1 MATKALTIT
10 YQPWWEEVCRLYGQ
24 GCGASEIGEKLN
36 KPTYLICQIME
47 RPEFKHSMAV
57 QQRDLKLLFMERL
70 VNLWDLSETM
80 VEVAKR
86 TAEAYL
92 EKLSEATPEKE
103 LKDLRKD
110 ALTVMSDIL
119 NRIGL
124 KAPDKVDI
132 RSHTITE
139 DVTPLATYERRLEL
153 IRSYKEQG
161 MNIPDGL
168 AKVDLDG

>member
-1 MATKALTIT
+1 MASKDLTIA
-10 YQPWWEEVCRLYGQ
+10 YQPWWEEVCRLYSQ

-47 RPEFKHSMAV
+47 RPEFKDSMLV
-57 QQRDLKLLFMERL
+57 RQKNLELLFMERL

-80 VEVAKR
+80 VEVARK

-92 EKLSEATPEKE
+92 EKLSQDTPENQ
-103 LKDLRKD
+103 LSSLRKD
-110 ALTVMSDIL
+110 ALTVMKDVL
-119 NRIGL
+119 DRIGL
-124 KAPDKVDI
+124 KAPEKVDI